1 MRVGTIGAK
10 GQLCRSSCSQLPP
23 QPPPVRDGGLWVQPP
38 LKPGVMLKAL
48 QYDSCLIPSPPHS
61 TGGGEL

>member
-1 MRVGTIGAK
+1 MLPA
-10 GQLCRSSCSQLPP
+10 PP

-48 QYDSCLIPSPPHS
+48 HYHSWLLCCCLIPSPPHS
-61 TGGGEL
+61 TGGEL